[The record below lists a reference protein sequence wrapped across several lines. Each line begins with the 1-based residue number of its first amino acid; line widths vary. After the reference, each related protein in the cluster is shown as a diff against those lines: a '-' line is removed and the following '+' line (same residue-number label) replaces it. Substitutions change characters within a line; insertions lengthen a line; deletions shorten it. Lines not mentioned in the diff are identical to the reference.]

1 MKKNN
6 KWLMFL
12 ILLIS
17 AITVGVS
24 QLKIAAVMQD
34 VAAALGVSTT
44 QAALLM
50 SVFTIAGIVLAI
62 PGAAIQD
69 KMGPKNLLL
78 LLMACL
84 AAGNVLGA
92 VSGSF
97 AVVVVSRIIEGIS
110 YAMII
115 MVGVTMINTWF
126 ADGGASTATGIFNT
140 FAAVANFIAMNAS
153 IPIMKTMGLK
163 SLWWVG
169 AGLSALCLVLVA
181 MFIQA
186 PRAASEGG
194 DNSKATIGEA
204 MANLRVDVLSLAMFC
219 IAFVLF
225 GFITCYPQLFQ
236 GYYGLTA
243 ETANFYSSLNG
254 LFGIPFCIL
263 CGVLVEKTGKPF
275 VIAIIG
281 AVGTALLCYTMPY
294 LGPSTY
300 IVHVLVSA
308 ICPGGL
314 VMTSIFCLAPM
325 LSKRPALIGYS
336 MSIINMLYYI
346 GVFASTPVI
355 VGAASSSWKSASLIM
370 TAAAAGAVVLLF
382 VVASMGTKEASST
395 VK

>member
-163 SLWWVG
+163 SLWWVV

-281 AVGTALLCYTMPY
+281 AVGHRPPVLYHALSWAVHLHRPCAGQRNLSRRPGDDLHLLPCANAQQAACTDWIFHVNHQHAVLHRRICLYPSDCGRCIQFLEERFPDHDSRSRRSRGTAVC
-294 LGPSTY
+294 
-300 IVHVLVSA
+300 
-308 ICPGGL
+308 GGL
-314 VMTSIFCLAPM
+314 H
-325 LSKRPALIGYS
+325 GH
-336 MSIINMLYYI
+336 
-346 GVFASTPVI
+346 
-355 VGAASSSWKSASLIM
+355 
-370 TAAAAGAVVLLF
+370 
-382 VVASMGTKEASST
+382 
-395 VK
+395 

>member
-24 QLKIAAVMQD
+24 QLKIAAVMQA
-34 VAAALGVSTT
+34 VASALNVSTT

-92 VSGSF
+92 LSGSF

-126 ADGGASTATGIFNT
+126 AGGGASTATGIFNT
-140 FAAVANFIAMNAS
+140 FAAVANFIAMSAS

-163 SLWWVG
+163 SLVPHHKG
-169 AGLSALCLVLVA
+169 S
-181 MFIQA
+181 
-186 PRAASEGG
+186 
-194 DNSKATIGEA
+194 
-204 MANLRVDVLSLAMFC
+204 
-219 IAFVLF
+219 
-225 GFITCYPQLFQ
+225 
-236 GYYGLTA
+236 
-243 ETANFYSSLNG
+243 
-254 LFGIPFCIL
+254 
-263 CGVLVEKTGKPF
+263 
-275 VIAIIG
+275 
-281 AVGTALLCYTMPY
+281 
-294 LGPSTY
+294 
-300 IVHVLVSA
+300 
-308 ICPGGL
+308 
-314 VMTSIFCLAPM
+314 
-325 LSKRPALIGYS
+325 PA
-336 MSIINMLYYI
+336 
-346 GVFASTPVI
+346 
-355 VGAASSSWKSASLIM
+355 
-370 TAAAAGAVVLLF
+370 
-382 VVASMGTKEASST
+382 
-395 VK
+395 